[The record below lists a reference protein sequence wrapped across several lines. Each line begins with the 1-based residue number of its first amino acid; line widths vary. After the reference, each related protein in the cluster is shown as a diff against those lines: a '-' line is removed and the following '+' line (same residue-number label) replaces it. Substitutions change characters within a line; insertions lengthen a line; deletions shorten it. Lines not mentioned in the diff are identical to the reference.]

1 MDIQEVVG
9 MAGFDYQGIGSRLA
23 AQIVDGI
30 VLMIVFFVLGA
41 AMFGGFTFEVYGAEA
56 LSFEGVYALIVFLY
70 FIVLEGV
77 QGATLGKM
85 AMKIKVVREDGSPC
99 GLGPSIVRN
108 ILRVVDALPFLYIVG
123 MILIARSDKK
133 QRLGDRVAKT
143 VVLKSARAPTPFAPS
158 PPPSPEAKKFC
169 VNCGAQLP
177 VTAEFCEKCGTQQP

>member
-1 MDIQEVVG
+1 MQEVVG

-30 VLMIVFFVLGA
+30 VLLVVFLLLGA
-41 AMFGGFTFEVYGAEA
+41 AIFGGFTFEVYGAEA
-56 LSFEGVYALIVFLY
+56 LSFQAVCALIGFLY

-85 AMKIKVVREDGSPC
+85 AMKIRVVREDGSPC

-108 ILRVVDALPFLYIVG
+108 ILRIVDVLPFLYIVG
-123 MILIARSDKK
+123 MILIARSDQK

-143 VVLKSARAPTPFAPS
+143 VVVKTTRAPVPFAPTPP
-158 PPPSPEAKKFC
+158 PPPSEAKKFC

-177 VTAEFCEKCGTQQP
+177 ATAKFCEKCGTQQP